1 MSVDDGDLDPGA
13 RGLVVRLSGEVD
25 VTSDHEIRAVLRKAA
40 QRGAPVTV
48 VDLSGVTFIDAHG
61 IGLIAGAR
69 KSANERGRV
78 LGVVGLHG
86 LVAHVF
92 RLLDLDALV
101 LTAAERHDCEGDLGG
116 QG

>member
-1 MSVDDGDLDPGA
+1 MSVDDRELDRDA
-13 RGLVVRLSGEVD
+13 RRLVVRLSGELD

-40 QRGAPVTV
+40 ERRAPVTV

-69 KSANERGRV
+69 RSAKERGRV

-101 LTAAERHDCEGDLGG
+101 LTAAECHDREGDLGG